1 MSAWIGEM
9 HAEKDLKGFLIA
21 SALAMNTGYHTS
33 NDVLKQVSHRGAIRM
48 PAYMAKGKCRR
59 GLLAQFAVQRET
71 RAVKMDDGSGRFKT
85 RGSIGFYGMEE
96 MSHIMTT

>member
-1 MSAWIGEM
+1 M

-21 SALAMNTGYHTS
+21 SALAMITGYHTS

-59 GLLAQFAVQRET
+59 GLLAQFAVQREPEP
-71 RAVKMDDGSGRFKT
+71 RNWMMAHSRF
-85 RGSIGFYGMEE
+85 GGFILGGWFLVSLDINKIRHLHYL
-96 MSHIMTT
+96 